1 MSLLDKPWTARL
13 LVGVAAFVVMAAA
26 ILARPPKWL
35 SHFDQ
40 SFYLTIAYDLEHH
53 GVFSNGVF
61 DQVDSTVARPPPG
74 MFFGPLYPLLVLAA
88 TRIDPRFA
96 AAAFCSVEA
105 TNKQRDSGEECETYA
120 RPIHLLHAG
129 LLALGVVAVALA
141 AEAIFASA
149 AVFWLTALL
158 ACLALLP
165 DADLFSF
172 VMTESLTFA
181 LYSLAALSLVLA
193 LQAPSLAR
201 LGGMGMMFGL
211 LALTRPSFVVLV
223 PVAIVLIAINALWL
237 QGAGRRAVLAQAGT
251 FALAWLLVVGPWL
264 ARNAVS
270 VGKLALT
277 EEYGSAALIE
287 RFAYDDMTA
296 REYALAFPY
305 CLPVIGEPMVDR
317 LFGKEAMARFVY
329 YTPRSFFHVGRAQ
342 RDALFEAHDGRLD
355 PLIGGLIRAEMSER
369 GGRYLLV
376 GVPLAWCGLWVGG
389 LLGLILIPLFAAA
402 AAAAIRRG
410 RPLFLFYATPTLVML
425 ALHAVVANHY
435 TRYNL
440 ILIGPFSAGAAWM
453 LVLMRDFYRTRA
465 VPAAA
470 R

>member
-1 MSLLDKPWTARL
+1 M
-13 LVGVAAFVVMAAA
+13 
-26 ILARPPKWL
+26 
-35 SHFDQ
+35 
-40 SFYLTIAYDLEHH
+40 
-53 GVFSNGVF
+53 
-61 DQVDSTVARPPPG
+61 
-74 MFFGPLYPLLVLAA
+74 
-88 TRIDPRFA
+88 
-96 AAAFCSVEA
+96 
-105 TNKQRDSGEECETYA
+105 
-120 RPIHLLHAG
+120 G
-129 LLALGVVAVALA
+129 L
-141 AEAIFASA
+141 
-149 AVFWLTALL
+149 
-158 ACLALLP
+158 
-165 DADLFSF
+165 
-172 VMTESLTFA
+172 
-181 LYSLAALSLVLA
+181 
-193 LQAPSLAR
+193 
-201 LGGMGMMFGL
+201 MFGL

-453 LVLMRDFYRTRA
+453 LVLMRDFYRNRA